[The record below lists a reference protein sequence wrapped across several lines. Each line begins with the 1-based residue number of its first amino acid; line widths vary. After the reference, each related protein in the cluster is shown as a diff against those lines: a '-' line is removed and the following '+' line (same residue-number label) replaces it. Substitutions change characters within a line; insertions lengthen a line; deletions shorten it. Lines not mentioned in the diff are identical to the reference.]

1 MEPQTGHFCPDVNVT
16 YICHDSNVT
25 VMAWYADPYLGKQG
39 IPYVPGYIRNETMMK
54 NGMFYAQATNFSEDI
69 ETGEFISVTT
79 ILIVIVGGIENGT
92 NIRCL
97 TVRDG
102 YRLVSSSILY
112 FAGND
117 FQVTAIRIASLL

>member
-1 MEPQTGHFCPDVNVT
+1 
-16 YICHDSNVT
+16 
-25 VMAWYADPYLGKQG
+25 
-39 IPYVPGYIRNETMMK
+39 MMK
-54 NGMFYAQATNFSEDI
+54 SGRFYAQATNFSEDI
-69 ETGEFISVTT
+69 ETAEFISVTT
-79 ILIVIVGGIENGT
+79 ILTVITSGIENGT

-117 FQVTAIRIASLL
+117 FQVTAIAIAALL